1 MSDRDYRN
9 SAQGGSEQGR
19 RSVHAQTR
27 LGEAQSY
34 AGRVYSRSQNERR
47 QAVNSYARQQE
58 NQDYRAHSH
67 SRSQVGGQVQPGQGF
82 QPGSVCDRSQS
93 AQSYSRSQGGRAY
106 ASRHGRAANG
116 HAANG
121 RGASGR
127 TANGAV
133 VVRRAPKRSRLPLV
147 GLAFGVL
154 LIAGVGAF
162 GITQLTGGGSSPS
175 NNEPLV
181 VNDTSQNNQ
190 AATSSSGD
198 ANSDG
203 TANSAS
209 KGQIV
214 LTLGGSADTY
224 VAKGEEY
231 IESGCHAFDKTD
243 GNITGQVKTEG
254 SVDASTVGDYKV
266 TYSVTDSQGESASKE
281 RTVHVV
287 DDMDKDKD
295 GIPVLMYHYV
305 YTKDD
310 PPKKK
315 DANYLLD
322 TKLEAQLKWLTKNK
336 YYYPSYQELA
346 AYIEGKHSL
355 PRKSV
360 ILTFDDG
367 QEGFLKYGIPLLEKY
382 QVPATSFIICNQKKA
397 AQKISDYASEY
408 VSFQSHSYACHQDGH
423 TNIGR
428 GGAIYDKSES
438 QLIKEEKKATEL
450 LGTNEAFAY
459 PYGDVSDVA
468 PSALK
473 KAGYLCAFT
482 IHNGRVKKG
491 DDPMQLTRVRML
503 GESAL
508 EGFKAQ
514 VLGEDYK

>member
-1 MSDRDYRN
+1 MPDRDRRSSMQGH
-9 SAQGGSEQGR
+9 SAQGR
-19 RSVHAQTR
+19 MRPPAHAQAPS
-27 LGEAQSY
+27 GEAQPY
-34 AGRVYSRSQNERR
+34 ADQAYSRLR
-47 QAVNSYARQQE
+47 
-58 NQDYRAHSH
+58 D
-67 SRSQVGGQVQPGQGF
+67 
-82 QPGSVCDRSQS
+82 
-93 AQSYSRSQGGRAY
+93 GRAY
-106 ASRHGRAANG
+106 ASQNGRAAS
-116 HAANG
+116 G
-121 RGASGR
+121 RGTGGR
-127 TANGAV
+127 TANSRGASDHAANSQV
-133 VVRRAPKRSRLPLV
+133 VVRRAPKKSKLPLV
-147 GLAFGVL
+147 GLVLGVL
-154 LIAGVGAF
+154 IIAGIGTF
-162 GITQLTGGGSSPS
+162 GITQLTGGGTPSSS
-175 NNEPLV
+175 SEPLTV
-181 VNDTSQNNQ
+181 SDTPQTSQ
-190 AATSSSGD
+190 AASSSNVAGESSTD
-198 ANSDG
+198 
-203 TANSAS
+203 TAD
-209 KGQIV
+209 KGQII

-243 GNITGQVKTEG
+243 GNITSQVKTEG

-266 TYSVTDSQGESASKE
+266 TYSVTDSQGTSASKE

-287 DDMDKDKD
+287 DNMDKDKD

-322 TKLEAQLKWLTKNK
+322 TKLEAQLEWLTKNK

-346 AYIEGKHSL
+346 AYIDGKHSL

>member
-1 MSDRDYRN
+1 MSDRDYH
-9 SAQGGSEQGR
+9 SSTQGHSTQGR
-19 RSVHAQTR
+19 PRRSAYAQMR
-27 LGEAQSY
+27 FGDA
-34 AGRVYSRSQNERR
+34 
-47 QAVNSYARQQE
+47 
-58 NQDYRAHSH
+58 
-67 SRSQVGGQVQPGQGF
+67 QPGQET
-82 QPGSVCDRSQS
+82 QD
-93 AQSYSRSQGGRAY
+93 AQAYSRSQGGRAY
-106 ASRHGRAANG
+106 ASQHGHTASGRGISGRTASSRGAG
-116 HAANG
+116 ARTANG
-121 RGASGR
+121 RGAAGR
-127 TANGAV
+127 TANGQV
-133 VVRRAPKRSRLPLV
+133 VVRRAPKKSRLPLV
-147 GLAFGVL
+147 GLALGVL

-162 GITQLTGGGSSPS
+162 GITQLTGGGTPSSS
-175 NNEPLV
+175 SGPLTV
-181 VNDTSQNNQ
+181 SDTTQTNQ
-190 AATSSSGD
+190 AASSSANTNGTSSTD
-198 ANSDG
+198 NAD
-203 TANSAS
+203 
-209 KGQIV
+209 KGQII

-243 GNITGQVKTEG
+243 GNITSQVKTEG

-266 TYSVTDSQGESASKE
+266 TYSVTDSQGATASKE
-281 RTVHVV
+281 RTVHVI
-287 DDMDKDKD
+287 DNMDKNKD

-336 YYYPSYQELA
+336 HYYPSYQELA
-346 AYIEGKHSL
+346 AYIDGKHSL

>member
-9 SAQGGSEQGR
+9 FAQGHSAQGITSA
-19 RSVHAQTR
+19 HAQTR
-27 LGEAQSY
+27 SGETQPCEGQAY
-34 AGRVYSRSQNERR
+34 LRSQGDRE
-47 QAVNSYARQQE
+47 
-58 NQDYRAHSH
+58 
-67 SRSQVGGQVQPGQGF
+67 SQFGQGAR
-82 QPGSVCDRSQS
+82 D
-93 AQSYSRSQGGRAY
+93 AQAYSRSQGGRAY
-106 ASRHGRAANG
+106 ASQHGRSGGRAAHG
-116 HAANG
+116 QPYASRTANG
-121 RGASGR
+121 RGASVR
-127 TANGAV
+127 TANGQVAF
-133 VVRRAPKRSRLPLV
+133 RRAPKKSKLPLV
-147 GLAFGVL
+147 GLALGVL
-154 LIAGVGAF
+154 LIAGLGAF
-162 GITQLTGGGSSPS
+162 GITQLTGGGTSSS
-175 NNEPLV
+175 SNEPLTV
-181 VNDTSQNNQ
+181 SDTSQTAQ
-190 AATSSSGD
+190 ATSSSNADGD
-198 ANSDG
+198 GAAAN
-203 TANSAS
+203 TAD
-209 KGQIV
+209 KGQII

-243 GNITGQVKTEG
+243 GNITSQVKTEG
-254 SVDASTVGDYKV
+254 SVDASTVGEYKV
-266 TYSVTDSQGESASKE
+266 TYSVTDSQGASASKE
-281 RTVHVV
+281 RTVHVI
-287 DDMDKDKD
+287 DNMDKDKD

-322 TKLEAQLKWLTKNK
+322 TKLETQLKWLTKNK

-346 AYIEGKHSL
+346 AYIDGKHSL

>member
-1 MSDRDYRN
+1 MPDHDRRSSMQGR
-9 SAQGGSEQGR
+9 SAQGRMQPSA
-19 RSVHAQTR
+19 HAQTR
-27 LGEAQSY
+27 SGEAQPY
-34 AGRVYSRSQNERR
+34 AGQTYSRSQ
-47 QAVNSYARQQE
+47 
-58 NQDYRAHSH
+58 D
-67 SRSQVGGQVQPGQGF
+67 
-82 QPGSVCDRSQS
+82 
-93 AQSYSRSQGGRAY
+93 GRAY
-106 ASRHGRAANG
+106 ASQDGRAVS
-116 HAANG
+116 G
-121 RGASGR
+121 RGASSR
-127 TANGAV
+127 AANSQV
-133 VVRRAPKRSRLPLV
+133 VVRRAPKKSKLPLV
-147 GLAFGVL
+147 GLALGVL
-154 LIAGVGAF
+154 LIAGIGTF
-162 GITQLTGGGSSPS
+162 GITQLTGSGTPSSS
-175 NNEPLV
+175 SEPLTV
-181 VNDTSQNNQ
+181 SDTPQTSQ
-190 AATSSSGD
+190 AASSSSATGASSTD
-198 ANSDG
+198 AAD
-203 TANSAS
+203 
-209 KGQIV
+209 KGQII

-243 GNITGQVKTEG
+243 GNITSQVKTEG

-266 TYSVTDSQGESASKE
+266 TYSVTDSQGTSASKE

-287 DDMDKDKD
+287 DNMDKDKD

-322 TKLEAQLKWLTKNK
+322 TKLEAQLKWLTKNR

-346 AYIEGKHSL
+346 AYIDGKHSL

>member
-1 MSDRDYRN
+1 ML
-9 SAQGGSEQGR
+9 EQNKYPQR
-19 RSVHAQTR
+19 R
-27 LGEAQSY
+27 
-34 AGRVYSRSQNERR
+34 
-47 QAVNSYARQQE
+47 
-58 NQDYRAHSH
+58 
-67 SRSQVGGQVQPGQGF
+67 P
-82 QPGSVCDRSQS
+82 
-93 AQSYSRSQGGRAY
+93 
-106 ASRHGRAANG
+106 
-116 HAANG
+116 
-121 RGASGR
+121 
-127 TANGAV
+127 
-133 VVRRAPKRSRLPLV
+133 APKKSKLPLLGFLAAIVLIV
-147 GLAFGVL
+147 G
-154 LIAGVGAF
+154 IGAF
-162 GITQLTGGGSSPS
+162 GITKLMGADSLNGSPS
-175 NNEPLV
+175 SNEALPV
-181 VNDTSQNNQ
+181 SDT
-190 AATSSSGD
+190 AAPSGSAAASSGESDAASSS
-198 ANSDG
+198 
-203 TANSAS
+203 
-209 KGQIV
+209 QII
-214 LTLGGSADTY
+214 LTLAGSADTY

-243 GNITGQVKTEG
+243 GDITSQLKTEG
-254 SVDASTVGDYKV
+254 SVDASTVGDYEL
-266 TYSVTDSQGESASKE
+266 TYSVTDSQGESARKV
-281 RTVHVV
+281 RTVHVI
-287 DDMDKDKD
+287 DNMDKDKD

-315 DANYLLD
+315 DTNYLLD

-382 QVPATSFIICNQKKA
+382 KVPATSFIICKQKNA
-397 AQKISDYASEY
+397 AEKVSNYASEY

-428 GGAIYDKSES
+428 GGAIYDMSES
-438 QLIKEEKKATEL
+438 ELIKDAKKATNI

-491 DDPMQLTRVRML
+491 DDPMQLPRVRML

-514 VLGEDYK
+514 VLGEDY